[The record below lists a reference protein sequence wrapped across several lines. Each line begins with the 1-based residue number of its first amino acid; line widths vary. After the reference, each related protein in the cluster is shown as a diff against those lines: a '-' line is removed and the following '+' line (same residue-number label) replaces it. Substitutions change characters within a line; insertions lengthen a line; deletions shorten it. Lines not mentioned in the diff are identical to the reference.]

1 MISVQLHGGAQ
12 LAQALASLSPAKSRG
27 LMTAMLKQA
36 AVPIQ
41 QRMRELAPVEPG
53 PPDLRDHIAIATA
66 SGVLEGPD
74 EVRAKQAGEAAVA
87 IGPEPA
93 FFYGL
98 FQEYGTVRHAAQ
110 PFMRPALDQRA
121 SAAIK
126 LLQDVIWRHL
136 RARSGSG
143 RTT

>member
-1 MISVQLHGGAQ
+1 
-12 LAQALASLSPAKSRG
+12 
-27 LMTAMLKQA
+27 
-36 AVPIQ
+36 
-41 QRMRELAPVEPG
+41 
-53 PPDLRDHIAIATA
+53 
-66 SGVLEGPD
+66 
-74 EVRAKQAGEAAVA
+74 
-87 IGPEPA
+87 
-93 FFYGL
+93 
-98 FQEYGTVRHAAQ
+98 VRHAAQ